1 MKNIRKWLDKYQ
13 EKLRPLL
20 NNYGYGCTYV
30 QDISCACEICYYKA
44 EKYSVDEGVLFSE
57 DDFDIVS
64 TKIVDCVKD
73 VLENKLENGNKIQFI
88 ILHGGSATSFRWG

>member
-30 QDISCACEICYYKA
+30 QEYLALEQICRFKA
-44 EKYSVDEGVLFSE
+44 EQYSVDEGVLFSE

-73 VLENKLENGNKIQFI
+73 VLENKLENGK
-88 ILHGGSATSFRWG
+88 